1 MDLAWGC
8 STWVLEGW
16 QLCELGDLRAA
27 VLGDLRAGR
36 FVDLW
41 TGSRQLC
48 RLADLRAAV
57 LVAQGQ
63 AAVQTCGLEGREL
76 CGLAHLRAA
85 ALGGLVA
92 GSSVHMHTSAFG
104 TWWLSTH
111 HGSQHGWYLSAS
123 VCGDMRAGSYVDLL
137 TQRLQHLLTWGQ
149 AALCNCLSA
158 WVLGGSMG
166 ATKGATKGATM
177 GAHGSWHGMLLEW
190 FGIWWLLGHY
200 GSHYRM

>member
-8 STWVLEGW
+8 TTWVLEGR
-16 QLCELGDLRAA
+16 QLCGLGDLRAV

-41 TGSRQLC
+41 TGSRELF

-63 AAVQTCGLEGREL
+63 AAVHTCGLEDRQL
-76 CGLAHLRAA
+76 CGPAHLRAA
-85 ALGGLVA
+85 ALGGSVA
-92 GSSVHMHTSAFG
+92 GSSVYMDTSAFG

-111 HGSQHGWYLSAS
+111 HESQHGCYLSAS

-137 TQRLQHLLTWGQ
+137 TQRLQHLLTWGRQ
-149 AALCNCLSA
+149 LCA
-158 WVLGGSMG
+158 I
-166 ATKGATKGATM
+166 A
-177 GAHGSWHGMLLEW
+177 
-190 FGIWWLLGHY
+190 
-200 GSHYRM
+200 